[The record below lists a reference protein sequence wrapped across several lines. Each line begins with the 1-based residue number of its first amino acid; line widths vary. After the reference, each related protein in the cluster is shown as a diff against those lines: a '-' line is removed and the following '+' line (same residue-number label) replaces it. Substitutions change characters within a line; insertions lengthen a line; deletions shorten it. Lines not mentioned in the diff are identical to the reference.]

1 MGGILGRFTIEY
13 FLAIWYTVY
22 IKLMLKIGED
32 IMKKTLSILCLA
44 LALVTLCGVFS
55 GCFFIAIGPSADDD
69 GFPDPDEAYTVEYLS
84 NGDGTCKAIVFVDA
98 FYREQYELIIPD
110 ESPEGDTV
118 TEVDFD
124 DAFGEYRCSF
134 PTIMRPETYQAVLD
148 ELEANVE
155 GGRNSKIWQRV
166 AGFFVTYNLDTANS
180 AMKSAVLKEYPFIE
194 YARSVTVFDEAAK
207 HKEYELISGYIDD
220 HTSFN
225 TLELART
232 EYQAFVDVLKE
243 NGIAEDK
250 IGDYI
255 PEIHRCEELPTS
267 MYITAITL
275 PKGLVTVSA
284 DDMVNF
290 SVSSVIVPKSADKD
304 TVLAFANM
312 PGVEQGDC
320 SVYLLADKYPQYL
333 LAYDEDLEEYVED
346 YRYGYVYS
354 YRTTEPSMEAEE
366 KGNYWRYDE
375 DEIPLEW

>member
-1 MGGILGRFTIEY
+1 MGGILGRLTIEL
-13 FLAIWYTVY
+13 FGVVWYTVY
-22 IKLMLKIGED
+22 IKLILKIGDD
-32 IMKKTLSILCLA
+32 IMKKLFSVLCLV

-55 GCFFIAIGPSADDD
+55 GCFFIAIGPGSDYDR
-69 GFPDPDEAYTVEYLS
+69 FPDPDEAYTVEYLS

-155 GGRNSKIWQRV
+155 GGRNSRTWQRV

-180 AMKSAVLKEYPFIE
+180 AMKAAVLKEYPFIE

-232 EYQAFVDVLKE
+232 EYQAFVDILKE

-255 PEIHRCEELPTS
+255 PEIHRCDELPTS
-267 MYITAITL
+267 MYVTHIQL
-275 PKGLVTVSA
+275 PKGLVTIPA
-284 DDMVNF
+284 EDIANF
-290 SVSSVIVPKSADKD
+290 SVSSVIVPKGADQA
-304 TVLAFANM
+304 TVQAFADM
-312 PGVEQGDC
+312 PGVMQGDC
-320 SVYLLADKYPQYL
+320 KVYLLAEKYPEFL
-333 LAYDEDLEEYVED
+333 LEYDDEMEEYSKNYD
-346 YRYGYVYS
+346 YSCVFAYS
-354 YRTTEPSMEAEE
+354 EKSPTFEE
-366 KGNYWRYDE
+366 REVGFYWGYDE
-375 DEIPLEW
+375 DEIPFEW